1 MYIVIGGDHH
11 TPYDSLFFCLFDVL
25 AHGSVQS
32 LEDVERTGAVAGAA
46 ASLTC
51 LAVEAAFLLFCVA

>member
-1 MYIVIGGDHH
+1 MI
-11 TPYDSLFFCLFDVL
+11 LFFFCLFDVL